1 MAEVAEASLSSEK
14 EVVTWSVRHG
24 EAINLLA
31 IPNVPHVAP
40 GDDLATIIITAVEHS
55 AIEVSDGDIFVIAQK
70 IVSKA
75 EDRYVEL
82 RTVTPSSRAIELA
95 EAVQKDPRLVEV
107 ILTES
112 TEVVRFA
119 PGVLI
124 VAHRSGC
131 VMANAGVDASNL
143 EPDVYAGER
152 VLLLP
157 LDADATCVRLRKR
170 LGSHFNCRIGVIIND
185 SVGRPWRNGSVGL
198 ALGVS
203 GPPAVW
209 DRIGQDDL
217 YGRTLQ
223 VTQIGFADQIS
234 AAAALVMGEGSEG
247 IPVVKVGNLFWES
260 SETNGRELLRDKERD
275 LFR

>member
-1 MAEVAEASLSSEK
+1 MAKASPSSE
-14 EVVTWSVRHG
+14 EGVVARNIRQG
-24 EAINLLA
+24 EAVSLLA
-31 IPNVPHVAP
+31 IPDVPHVTP
-40 GDDLATIIITAVEHS
+40 GDDLASIVVTAVEQS
-55 AIEVSDGDIFVIAQK
+55 AIVVSDGDIFVIAQK
-70 IVSKA
+70 VVSKA
-75 EDRYVEL
+75 EGRYVDL
-82 RTVTPSSRAIELA
+82 RIVTPSSRAIELA
-95 EAVQKDPRLVEV
+95 KIVHKDPRLVEV

-112 TEVVRFA
+112 SEVVRFA

-143 EPDVYAGER
+143 KPDGDGGDL

-157 LDADATCVRLRKR
+157 LNAGASCIKLRKK
-170 LGSHFNCRIGVIIND
+170 LENHFNCRIGVIVND
-185 SVGRPWRNGSVGL
+185 TVGRPWRNGSVGL

-223 VTQIGFADQIS
+223 VTQIGFADQI
-234 AAAALVMGEGSEG
+234 AAATALVMGEGAEG

-260 SETNGRELLRDKERD
+260 SETNGRELLRDKKQD